1 MKKNTFIAFAFL
13 AMLFSSCA
21 APNISY
27 FNDMNHGQIEDAVK
41 ELDILLLPDDK
52 ISIVPALDLIRNKIT
67 GFCIGNL
74 RRINRLFKKQA
85 CFLYDFCVNIIF
97 ICNFNILRALS
108 CYKDR
113 I

>member
-52 ISIVPALDLIRNKIT
+52 ISIVVQQSILPVLTDDLET
-67 GFCIGNL
+67 GPVHQSPPLMNVIG
-74 RRINRLFKKQA
+74 
-85 CFLYDFCVNIIF
+85 
-97 ICNFNILRALS
+97 
-108 CYKDR
+108 
-113 I
+113 